1 MDFSDYTLPSY
12 HVVLALLAS
21 MLLNVLVLGM
31 LYIRRTRRLNDKQEE
46 LDNHNDK
53 KEELDELSAVPIIPQ
68 IPLCRDSKNLGISDS
83 LVTFSRFAPNNLE
96 VMCYDRLAEACSC
109 QELLCQINSRLIVT
123 LRRTGEVTR
132 KLNEV
137 LEELA
142 VRGINAMNEQ
152 NLDSSTETLVNWG
165 GRSIK
170 TIINAN
176 QRYEQDTHTCTQ
188 INLTY
193 LLSSINNVTSLN
205 NKLILWNRQLISALA
220 WSIESIGNK
229 SNQQMRQI
237 VNFKAA
243 LAQAH
248 MVQSGLEHW
257 HWQLKLYA
265 FNVRFTKTWWLPAQ
279 FYSGLRQKDFGET
292 LRTKE
297 FEWLNGMEA
306 TKSLHPIM
314 ISEENGAT
322 PCLTHFLGAPMGTQ
336 FFNWEVHCSLA
347 SMLKGQDGI
356 IIEIICLFNGGRLN
370 GEKSNTGGISNK
382 RKVNQGHP
390 LGGIVRPGAT
400 SSGESVG
407 SIIPNGSFDSC
418 LLTASTIYPEH
429 CMLGNGRACKHNAT
443 KRGAKYLSVTYFTVP
458 SFNHSILKRF
468 DYFEKLTAPF
478 SFHLHMESPDNAN
491 SIIWTVL
498 ISPIWISRRQSHL
511 WSHSEKPADKSMLS
525 FKKSVVSS
533 DLPKPS
539 TPPALPTQ
547 IHTSTLSSHQQ
558 RFTVVEICSRLFK
571 DTSKDVSLQTV
582 ERYLAS
588 LQLQQRRNNIADG
601 RVTRDEVKAL
611 IHHASREDPI
621 SVLICRI
628 QEDEAN
634 HHP

>member
-1 MDFSDYTLPSY
+1 M
-12 HVVLALLAS
+12 
-21 MLLNVLVLGM
+21 
-31 LYIRRTRRLNDKQEE
+31 IKKRTRRLNDKQEE

-152 NLDSSTETLVNWG
+152 NLDSSTKALVNWG

-279 FYSGLRQKDFGET
+279 FHSGLRQKDFGET

-306 TKSLHPIM
+306 T
-314 ISEENGAT
+314 
-322 PCLTHFLGAPMGTQ
+322 
-336 FFNWEVHCSLA
+336 
-347 SMLKGQDGI
+347 
-356 IIEIICLFNGGRLN
+356 
-370 GEKSNTGGISNK
+370 
-382 RKVNQGHP
+382 
-390 LGGIVRPGAT
+390 
-400 SSGESVG
+400 
-407 SIIPNGSFDSC
+407 
-418 LLTASTIYPEH
+418 
-429 CMLGNGRACKHNAT
+429 
-443 KRGAKYLSVTYFTVP
+443 
-458 SFNHSILKRF
+458 
-468 DYFEKLTAPF
+468 
-478 SFHLHMESPDNAN
+478 
-491 SIIWTVL
+491 
-498 ISPIWISRRQSHL
+498 
-511 WSHSEKPADKSMLS
+511 
-525 FKKSVVSS
+525 
-533 DLPKPS
+533 
-539 TPPALPTQ
+539 
-547 IHTSTLSSHQQ
+547 
-558 RFTVVEICSRLFK
+558 
-571 DTSKDVSLQTV
+571 
-582 ERYLAS
+582 
-588 LQLQQRRNNIADG
+588 
-601 RVTRDEVKAL
+601 
-611 IHHASREDPI
+611 
-621 SVLICRI
+621 
-628 QEDEAN
+628 
-634 HHP
+634 

>member
-1 MDFSDYTLPSY
+1 
-12 HVVLALLAS
+12 

-31 LYIRRTRRLNDKQEE
+31 LYIRSPVLARDLTPNDKKEELDDHNDKQEE

-132 KLNEV
+132 KLMRFWKNWLFEV
-137 LEELA
+137 SMPWSYLCF
-142 VRGINAMNEQ
+142 RQNEQ
-152 NLDSSTETLVNWG
+152 NLDSSTEALVNWG

-193 LLSSINNVTSLN
+193 LLSSIYNVTSLN

-491 SIIWTVL
+491 SSDEDFSSGTSSISYLDRSDFPNVL
-498 ISPIWISRRQSHL
+498 TKLDI
-511 WSHSEKPADKSMLS
+511 
-525 FKKSVVSS
+525 
-533 DLPKPS
+533 
-539 TPPALPTQ
+539 
-547 IHTSTLSSHQQ
+547 
-558 RFTVVEICSRLFK
+558 
-571 DTSKDVSLQTV
+571 
-582 ERYLAS
+582 
-588 LQLQQRRNNIADG
+588 
-601 RVTRDEVKAL
+601 
-611 IHHASREDPI
+611 
-621 SVLICRI
+621 
-628 QEDEAN
+628 
-634 HHP
+634 